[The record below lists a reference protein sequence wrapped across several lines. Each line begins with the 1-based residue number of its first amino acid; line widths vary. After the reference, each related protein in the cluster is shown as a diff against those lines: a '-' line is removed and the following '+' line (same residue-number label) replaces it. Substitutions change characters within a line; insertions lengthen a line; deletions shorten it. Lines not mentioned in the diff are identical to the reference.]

1 MLSCDRLFAIPRTGA
16 CQAPLSMGVRDLEGL
31 ACQGAV
37 GEVDASLSLQSQL
50 DEISKGPWREKAA
63 YPDGW
68 S

>member
-1 MLSCDRLFAIPRTGA
+1 ML
-16 CQAPLSMGVRDLEGL
+16 GVRDREGL